1 MEPSGKKAQ
10 SYSFESRNLGM
21 HNLHDASWK
30 YRKDAIEIWE
40 ANVSNS
46 SEQEAIRG
54 VLSRNA
60 NASFGRNCY
69 IAPDCNFFTHK
80 ATLANNVRIGSQV
93 TLRGNL
99 VFGSDVTV
107 NPMANIIGNVNIGD
121 AVRIASGVQIF
132 GFNHGYDRVDR
143 YIKDQPITS
152 EGIVIGNGTWIGA
165 GASIVDGVTIGAN
178 SVVAAGAVVTKSFPE
193 FSIIGG
199 VPAKLLKNRLQ
210 GNGRK
215 LEIKMHNADS
225 FPALVHLEVPT
236 TGYVDNKNPYI
247 NGWIAFNDEICDLFV
262 TSAHTELPVELKENR
277 PDVVDFLNR
286 TNQKFR
292 QSRVFS
298 FRIPVLAN
306 PVTLM
311 AKSMGKTTEF
321 VSIL

>member
-1 MEPSGKKAQ
+1 
-10 SYSFESRNLGM
+10 M
-21 HNLHDASWK
+21 HNLDDASWK

-107 NPMANIIGNVNIGD
+107 NPMTNIIGNVNIGD

-199 VPAKLLKNRLQ
+199 VPAKFLKSRLQ
-210 GNGRK
+210 GKGRK
-215 LEIKMHNADS
+215 LEIKVHDVGD
-225 FPALVHLEVPT
+225 FPVLVHLEAPA
-236 TGYVDNKNPYI
+236 TGYLDNNNPYI
-247 NGWIAFNDEICDLFV
+247 NGWIAFKDEISEVFV
-262 TSAHTELPVELKENR
+262 SSVQTEITVELKENR
-277 PDVVDFLNR
+277 PDVVEFLNR
-286 TNQKFR
+286 TNKKFKN
-292 QSRVFS
+292 SRVFS
-298 FRIPVLAN
+298 FNMLVLEEN
-306 PVTLM
+306 IVL
-311 AKSMGKTTEF
+311 KVGVNGERTEF
-321 VSIL
+321 VSVYS

>member
-1 MEPSGKKAQ
+1 
-10 SYSFESRNLGM
+10 M
-21 HNLHDASWK
+21 HNLDDASWK

-40 ANVSNS
+40 AQVSGS

-132 GFNHGYDRVDR
+132 GFNHGYNRVDR

-210 GNGRK
+210 GKGRK
-215 LEIKMHNADS
+215 LEIKMHNTDG
-225 FPALVHLEVPT
+225 FPALVHLEVPA
-236 TGYVDNKNPYI
+236 TGYIDNINPFI
-247 NGWIAFNDEICDLFV
+247 NGWVAFKDKVEELFV
-262 TSAHTELPVELKENR
+262 SSAQKELLIELKENR
-277 PDVVDFLNR
+277 ADVVDFLDR
-286 TNQKFR
+286 TNPKFKN
-292 QSRVFS
+292 SRVFS
-298 FRIPVLAN
+298 FRLPIL
-306 PVTLM
+306 
-311 AKSMGKTTEF
+311 ERF
-321 VSIL
+321 VSLKTEKENETIELVSVFCE

>member
-1 MEPSGKKAQ
+1 
-10 SYSFESRNLGM
+10 M
-21 HNLHDASWK
+21 HNIDDASWK

-199 VPAKLLKNRLQ
+199 VPAKLLKNRLE
-210 GNGRK
+210 GRGRK
-215 LEIKMHNADS
+215 LEVRKRNTTLHSIK
-225 FPALVHLEVPT
+225 VHLEVPV
-236 TGYVDNKNPYI
+236 TGYLDNQKPSI
-247 NGWIAFNDEICDLFV
+247 NGWIAFKSDVKDIFV
-262 TSAHTELPVELKENR
+262 KTTNREHRIECTENR

-286 TNQKFR
+286 TDAEFIGA
-292 QSRVFS
+292 RVFS
-298 FRIPVLAN
+298 FRIPVLADDVVLYTDIDKK
-306 PVTLM
+306 PVELLRV
-311 AKSMGKTTEF
+311 ACEEEN
-321 VSIL
+321 

>member
-1 MEPSGKKAQ
+1 
-10 SYSFESRNLGM
+10 
-21 HNLHDASWK
+21 
-30 YRKDAIEIWE
+30 
-40 ANVSNS
+40 
-46 SEQEAIRG
+46 
-54 VLSRNA
+54 
-60 NASFGRNCY
+60 
-69 IAPDCNFFTHK
+69 
-80 ATLANNVRIGSQV
+80 
-93 TLRGNL
+93 
-99 VFGSDVTV
+99 
-107 NPMANIIGNVNIGD
+107 MANIIGNVNIGD

-210 GNGRK
+210 GIGRK

-225 FPALVHLEVPT
+225 FPALVHLEVPI

-247 NGWIAFNDEICDLFV
+247 NGWIAFKDEICDLFV

-298 FRIPVLAN
+298 FRIPVLAT

-311 AKSMGKTTEF
+311 AKSIGKTTEF
-321 VSIL
+321 VSVL